1 MNELYFWLS
10 ALIVGIVLLKGL
22 PAEKLTGINQKLR
35 SKMNGG
41 LLGILYVLTGVF
53 IFAGVYLLCLVLG
66 APTWLTYILSGSVIG
81 AFIGLIPMVDKR
93 HGKND
98 VNKL

>member
-22 PAEKLTGINQKLR
+22 PAEKLSGINKKLR
-35 SKMNGG
+35 AKMNGG
-41 LLGILYVLTGVF
+41 LLAVLYVLTGVF

-81 AFIGLIPMVDKR
+81 VFIGLIPVVDKR
-93 HGKND
+93 HSKDDKN
-98 VNKL
+98 L

>member
-41 LLGILYVLTGVF
+41 LLAVLYVLVGVF
-53 IFAGVYLLCLVLG
+53 LFGGVYLLCLVLS

-81 AFIGLIPMVDKR
+81 AFIGLIPLVDKR
-93 HGKND
+93 HSNNNN
-98 VNKL
+98 NKL